1 MGFFYSFAFKTMTT
15 TTKKTETYSLMQEI
29 IEEVLTGYKAVNDA
43 NEAVVK
49 ESFQKALDELQN
61 ISY

>member
-1 MGFFYSFAFKTMTT
+1 MTT
-15 TTKKTETYSLMQEI
+15 TETKTDTYSLMQEI
-29 IEEVLTGYKAVNDA
+29 IEEVLDGYKAVNDA